1 MQEYVTFLTVDKSS
15 EGIIKGTEEVNLLE
29 IEGTINRSKKI
40 TLLLL
45 IFQTKTLSLIV
56 KMKIETSMMKR

>member
-15 EGIIKGTEEVNLLE
+15 EGITKGTEEVNLLE